1 MSINLARNRF
11 SETPRLESENHPPV
25 SGVQLWK
32 KLGAAASAAGV
43 TTVEH
48 ALTLYYTA
56 ASPNTPVWCKTV
68 IYGALGYFISL
79 IDGIPDLTPIL
90 GYTDDLTVMAG
101 AIATIAAHITPE
113 IRRQAQEKTAAW
125 FKTDKKNTSQ
135 QGSN

>member
-11 SETPRLESENHPPV
+11 SEPPRIESENHPPV
-25 SGVQLWK
+25 SGARLWK
-32 KLGAAASAAGV
+32 KVSAAASAAGV

-56 ASPNTPVWCKTV
+56 ASPNTPMWCKTV

-113 IRRQAQEKTAAW
+113 IRHQAQEKTAVW
-125 FKTDKKNTSQ
+125 FKTDKKHSSQ